1 MNIDVAA
8 FCKLQVSGLP
18 FGSRLGNSGGGGILS
33 LLVSPFVFIWNFFM
47 SLIFPAPA
55 VTNNSNSSAQA
66 GTSAAGGDRTKSST

>member
-18 FGSRLGNSGGGGILS
+18 FGSRLGNSGGGILS
-33 LLVSPFVFIWNFFM
+33 LLISPFVFIWNFFM

-66 GTSAAGGDRTKSST
+66 STSAAGGDRTKSST